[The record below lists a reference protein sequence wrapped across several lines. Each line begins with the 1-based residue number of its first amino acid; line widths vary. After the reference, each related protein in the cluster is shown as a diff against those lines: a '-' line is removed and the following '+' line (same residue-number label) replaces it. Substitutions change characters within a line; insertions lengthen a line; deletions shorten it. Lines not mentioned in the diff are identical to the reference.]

1 MRSYHRLAPSDEDLI
16 IRLDREEM
24 ERLVEQE
31 LHRSAMEVGLV
42 VISELLENDV
52 RVICGERR
60 RRTDQRRAYRYGK
73 QPGYVIMSGHK
84 VGMNRPRLRSLDK
97 RKEVELPLYRRL
109 QRQNVI
115 GEHVM
120 RRLMR
125 GVSCR
130 NYRSVIEAVAE
141 SAGVSRSSVSRL
153 FVAASES
160 KLRQL
165 LQRRFN
171 GVRFMAIFI
180 DGVQF
185 KRQTLVVAI
194 GVNTEGRKVVL
205 SIRQGATENARVCSD
220 LLEELRDRGVSTD
233 VPTLFVLDGSKA
245 LRAAVGRVWGELAVI
260 QRCRVHKLRNLEAY
274 ANEQLWPQVRDRVR
288 AAYAETNYHKA
299 KRSLL
304 LTARWLERIAPAAAA
319 SLYEGLEETLTVTR
333 LNLPLKLR
341 KTFSS
346 TNLVESALSRVRM
359 LTSRVKRWRNRM
371 CLRWTATAL
380 LHAEETFDRINGFL
394 DMPSLITA
402 LGGLDGSF
410 QVRTA

>member
-1 MRSYHRLAPSDEDLI
+1 
-16 IRLDREEM
+16 
-24 ERLVEQE
+24 
-31 LHRSAMEVGLV
+31 
-42 VISELLENDV
+42 
-52 RVICGERR
+52 
-60 RRTDQRRAYRYGK
+60 
-73 QPGYVIMSGHK
+73 
-84 VGMNRPRLRSLDK
+84 
-97 RKEVELPLYRRL
+97 
-109 QRQNVI
+109 
-115 GEHVM
+115 
-120 RRLMR
+120 
-125 GVSCR
+125 
-130 NYRSVIEAVAE
+130 VIEAVAE